1 MSYLSIE
8 GLSKRFGDFTA
19 LDTVSLNVSKGSI
32 HALLGENGA
41 GKTTLMNILYGL
53 YQPDAG
59 QIRLAGKPLEVSS
72 PKHALEN
79 GLGMI
84 HQHFM
89 LVDNLTVLENVILG
103 LSGGLRLRLAEHRR
117 KLVELSA
124 QVGLDIDPD
133 RQIWQLPIGTRQRVE
148 ILKALYRNVDLLILD
163 EPSSVLGPEEIEA
176 FLQILQKLRGM
187 GKTMLF
193 ITHKLDEVFRVCDQV
208 TVLRRGK
215 VVGHAAIAD
224 TTPQAVSRMMVGR
237 DLVKPPGLPA
247 MATGE
252 VVLQVTSLSANN
264 DRGIQALQDVS
275 LQIRAGEVLGIAGVD
290 GNGQAELAESITGLR
305 VPTAGDIRIQ
315 GQSLQGC
322 DVNERRHRFKI
333 AYVPEDRH
341 STGLI
346 LDFSLW
352 QNALLRDYNRAPFAR
367 NGLINAQRTQ
377 DITREWCAK
386 YDVRM
391 HRVHQKVRFLSGG
404 NQQKLIFAREVECDP
419 VLLVVM
425 QPCKGL
431 DVGAIEA
438 VQRVVR
444 EQRMSGKAV
453 LYISTELD
461 EIMAISDRIGVMC
474 AGRLTGIL
482 TREEATTER
491 IGELMTS
498 DAVEDFHHE

>member
-8 GLSKRFGDFTA
+8 GLSKRFGDFSA

-32 HALLGENGA
+32 HAVLGENGA

-53 YQPDAG
+53 YQPDSG
-59 QIRLAGKPLEVSS
+59 HISLAGKPLKVSS
-72 PKHALEN
+72 PRQALDC

-103 LSGGLRLRLAEHRR
+103 YSGGLRLRLAEHRR
-117 KLVELSA
+117 RLIELSE
-124 QVGLDIDPD
+124 QVGLDINPD
-133 RQIWQLPIGTRQRVE
+133 HPIWQLPIGMRQRVE
-148 ILKALYRNVDLLILD
+148 ILKALYRNVDVLILD
-163 EPSSVLGPEEIEA
+163 EPSSVLGPDEIA
-176 FLQILQKLRGM
+176 SFLQILAKLRSM

-193 ITHKLDEVFRVCDQV
+193 ITHKLDEVFRVCDRV

-215 VVGHAAIAD
+215 VAGHAEIAD

-237 DLVKPPGLPA
+237 DLTKPPDLPP
-247 MATGE
+247 MPQGE
-252 VVLQVTSLSANN
+252 VVLAVTALNARN
-264 DRGIQALQDVS
+264 DRGMQALHDIS
-275 LQIRAGEVLGIAGVD
+275 FQIRAGEVLGIAGVD
-290 GNGQAELAESITGLR
+290 GNGQSELAETITGLR
-305 VPTAGDIRIQ
+305 QPTSGDVSVRGESMLGYDAG
-315 GQSLQGC
+315 
-322 DVNERRHRFKI
+322 ERRHRFNVG
-333 AYVPEDRH
+333 YVPEDRH
-341 STGLI
+341 STGLV
-346 LDFSLW
+346 LEFSLW
-352 QNALLRDYNRAPFAR
+352 QNAMLRDARRTPFAR
-367 NGLINAQRTQ
+367 RGLINARKTR
-377 DITREWCAK
+377 DITRGWCEK
-386 YDVRM
+386 YDIRM
-391 HRVHQKVRFLSGG
+391 HSVNQPVRFLSGG

-419 VLLVVM
+419 ALLVVM

-444 EQRMSGKAV
+444 EQRELGKAI

-474 AGRLTGIL
+474 AGQLTGML
-482 TREEATTER
+482 TRAEATTER

-498 DAVEDFHHE
+498 DAVEDIHHE